1 MAAAPLSGANVDIG
15 DGEIL
20 NSASDTSPADE
31 SISNINIASISSQP
45 ADSAEPSTSKACLQV
60 TSDGD
65 IIMDEESSEIIKR
78 KKLSLTLPLLNIV
91 DTAGAACPSG
101 DAAAS
106 PNGTIAGPSTSSS
119 CKTKKI
125 YESDDTF
132 IQTIF
137 SQTIKSTTVTPT
149 DDDPSYAFE
158 DFHGTRIRGSI
169 SSQQTK
175 SDSLMTDDT
184 PVEKLETP
192 IDGMSPSTI
201 VKTSFFDKRLSETS
215 EILQID
221 GSTSPP
227 SDKPTETF
235 AYFHQT
241 IDEDEPPLSDVVDVE
256 TVAAVEDDATA
267 DAAAA
272 DDNHSP
278 VDACLDEFID
288 SPDDMQTNTESLTNA
303 TCANANATNT
313 ITVRTASCITQI
325 TLSSPSPVLES
336 PESEQTFGQCGDG
349 GGGGGHNND
358 DCSNVN
364 DNTQTNTNASNTEH
378 GNDAS
383 EQINAADAISSY
395 DDEHTETEQNNSL
408 TSNNSSLHVSSV
420 VVPNAFCL
428 FFLLLPLLCKLI
440 DFSVG
445 IFVVLFFIQIII
457 ILSRAG

>member
-15 DGEIL
+15 DGGIL
-20 NSASDTSPADE
+20 NSASDTSPAEE
-31 SISNINIASISSQP
+31 SISNNKIASIRSQP
-45 ADSAEPSTSKACLQV
+45 AESAEPSTSKAGLQV

-101 DAAAS
+101 DAAS

-158 DFHGTRIRGSI
+158 DFHGARIRGSI

-215 EILQID
+215 DILQID

-241 IDEDEPPLSDVVDVE
+241 IDEDEPPLSDVVDME
-256 TVAAVEDDATA
+256 IVAAVEGD

-272 DDNHSP
+272 AIAHDNHP
-278 VDACLDEFID
+278 PFDACLDDFID
-288 SPDDMQTNTESLTNA
+288 SPVDMQTNTTSLTNA
-303 TCANANATNT
+303 TCAIANATNT

-336 PESEQTFGQCGDG
+336 PESEQTSGQCGDG
-349 GGGGGHNND
+349 GDGDNND

-364 DNTQTNTNASNTEH
+364 DNTQTNTNASNTEQ

-408 TSNNSSLHVSSV
+408 TSNNSSLHVSSALV
-420 VVPNAFCL
+420 HLPNAFC
-428 FFLLLPLLCKLI
+428 
-440 DFSVG
+440 
-445 IFVVLFFIQIII
+445 IFCCC
-457 ILSRAG
+457 SYCSA